1 MDDRTIGDFENN
13 NKLNIVKVI
22 EYYNAYIYTII
33 KNSMSNKEDIEEVLS
48 DVFIVLWNNYE
59 KLDSS
64 MKIKPYLIG
73 IVKNL
78 IKKKYRMSAI
88 QKELDNIEDYE
99 NEIGDYIDIQSLAEK
114 NEKSKIVQ
122 EVLQSMEELQRQI
135 FIMFYY
141 KSRKIKE
148 ISKELKI
155 SESKTKIVLH
165 RLRKTVKK
173 KIKEGGYDYGK

>member
-1 MDDRTIGDFENN
+1 
-13 NKLNIVKVI
+13 
-22 EYYNAYIYTII
+22 
-33 KNSMSNKEDIEEVLS
+33 
-48 DVFIVLWNNYE
+48 
-59 KLDSS
+59 
-64 MKIKPYLIG
+64 
-73 IVKNL
+73 
-78 IKKKYRMSAI
+78 
-88 QKELDNIEDYE
+88 
-99 NEIGDYIDIQSLAEK
+99 
-114 NEKSKIVQ
+114 
-122 EVLQSMEELQRQI
+122 MEELQRQI